1 MSDFFRASLLEKEAI
16 NLRIR
21 LVKGCKRCGG
31 KGRIAT
37 KEFDKEVLA
46 YKTFPCRCQRK
57 YIYLLDLLI
66 AGVEEQQA
74 IDIISKQAED
84 CWVTEIDLANG
95 KEKDSTKLYKEHL
108 NRYAKNID
116 KVLKKGYSYLF
127 VGINSTGKT
136 FAALKV
142 LHHFLK
148 MGKSG
153 HYIKFRKLM
162 KLINRAIAG
171 NKSERTHADRMLS
184 EILKV
189 DLLIIDELG
198 RETGNREHIAGEV
211 DEILKDRDMACS
223 PTIVVTNRDFE
234 DVEDLYE
241 GGSSSIISAFMR
253 SYRLLIF
260 DPKNDFRRATR
271 EEKWFD

>member
-1 MSDFFRASLLEKEAI
+1 MSDFFRASLLEQEAL
-16 NLRIR
+16 NLRVRTI
-21 LVKGCKRCGG
+21 KSCERCGG
-31 KGRIAT
+31 KGRLAT
-37 KEFDKEVLA
+37 KEYDKEVLA
-46 YKTFPCRCQRK
+46 YKTFPCRCTRK
-57 YIYLLDLLI
+57 YIYLLDLMI
-66 AGVEEQQA
+66 AGVEELQS
-74 IDIISKQAED
+74 IEVISKTAEE
-84 CWVTEIDLANG
+84 CRVVEIDLGSGREA
-95 KEKDSTKLYKEHL
+95 ERTLLYKDHL
-108 NRYAKNID
+108 GKYVRNMDR
-116 KVLKKGYSYLF
+116 VLKKGYSYLF

-171 NKSERTHADRMLS
+171 NKSERQIADKLLA

-189 DLLIIDELG
+189 DFLVIDELG
-198 RETGNREHIAGEV
+198 RETGNREHIASEV
-211 DEILKDRDMACS
+211 DEILKDRDMARS
-223 PTIVVTNRDFE
+223 PTFVITNRDFE

-241 GGSSSIISAFMR
+241 GGNSAIVSAFMR

-260 DPKNDFRRATR
+260 DPDNDFRKASR

>member
-1 MSDFFRASLLEKEAI
+1 MSDFFRASLLEQEAI
-16 NLRIR
+16 NLRFR
-21 LVKGCKRCGG
+21 LIKGCKRCGG
-31 KGRIAT
+31 KGRLAT
-37 KEFDKEVLA
+37 KDYDRETLS
-46 YKTFPCRCQRK
+46 YKTFPCWCTRR

-66 AGVEEQQA
+66 AGVKEQQA
-74 IDIISKQAED
+74 IEIVTKAAEE

-108 NRYAKNID
+108 GTYVKNLD
-116 KVLKKGYSYLF
+116 KVIENGYSYLF

-171 NKSERTHADRMLS
+171 GKQERQIADRLLD

-189 DLLIIDELG
+189 DFLVIDELG
-198 RETGNREHIAGEV
+198 RETGNREHIASEI
-211 DEILKDRDMACS
+211 DEILKDRDMASS
-223 PTIVVTNRDFE
+223 PTFVVTNRDFE

-241 GGSSSIISAFMR
+241 GGNSAIVSAFMR

-260 DPKNDFRRATR
+260 DPDNDFRKTSR
-271 EEKWFD
+271 EQEWFD